1 MEGMTQSVKVR
12 SVDALGLQ
20 GGGAHGAFA
29 WGVVDA
35 LTEHGRRFD
44 RVCGVSSGA
53 LTAVAYAQ
61 GWARGGAA
69 GAREEMAR
77 LWRRFA
83 QVHALSPL
91 RTSPFERWL
100 WGWDLGN
107 TVLWQSLDVASRLFS
122 PAQLNPFGINPLRSI
137 VLDIL
142 DRKLLTSAAAPRLAV
157 GVTDVETGR
166 AVVFENERI
175 DANVLLASCC
185 LPFVFPA
192 VRIDGR
198 AYWDGGFSG
207 NPPLGPL
214 LRSPLPRRLV
224 IARAQLQRRAGVPG
238 TQTEIMNRLTEIACQ
253 GVLDAELEAVPSS
266 VEIESYKADEALHRL
281 PISSKFNGELDFL
294 TELFKAGRR
303 SVDNAA
309 NGVLTLRAAE

>member
-1 MEGMTQSVKVR
+1 MTQAVKAPNGE
-12 SVDALGLQ
+12 ALGLQ

-35 LTEHGRRFD
+35 LTEQGRRFD

-100 WGWDLGN
+100 WGWDIGN
-107 TVLWQSLDVASRLFS
+107 TVLWQSLDIASRLFS

-142 DRKLLTSAAAPRLAV
+142 DRKLLASAAAPRLAV
-157 GVTDVETGR
+157 GVTDVETGQ
-166 AVVFENERI
+166 AVIFENERI

-185 LPFVFPA
+185 LPFVFPS

-207 NPPLGPL
+207 NPPLRPL

-224 IARAQLQRRAGVPG
+224 IARAQLQRRAGLPG
-238 TQTEIMNRLTEIACQ
+238 TQTEIMNRLSEIACQ
-253 GVLDAELEAVPSS
+253 GVLDAELEAVPAS
-266 VEIESYKADEALHRL
+266 VEIESYKADDALHRL
-281 PISSKFNGELDFL
+281 PISSKFNGELEFL
-294 TELFKAGRR
+294 RELFEAGRR
-303 SVDNAA
+303 SASSPA
-309 NGVLTLRAAE
+309 PSARPLRAAE